1 MLFKTPQVL
10 GINARNLLYIRPYNK
25 SKAIKLADDKLK
37 TKQFLSARGVP
48 VPKLYAVIKDTKELD
63 KFNLNGLPN
72 AFVIKPNK
80 GFGGEGII
88 PIKGREGKSYI
99 TVSNRKISQPEIHD
113 HIRDILDG
121 RFSISGVA
129 DYAFMEQLI
138 IADDRVGQYSFAG
151 LPDIRVVVHIL
162 IPVMAM
168 LRLPTRESEGKANL
182 HLGAV
187 GVGIDIA
194 KGTATH
200 IVHHNKIVDEL
211 PDGLGKIRG
220 MKLPHWDQIL
230 EIASRVQLVT
240 NLGYM
245 AADICLDKT
254 VGPTLLEINARAG
267 LSVQMA
273 NLAPLR
279 RRLER
284 IEGIQVTSPTKGVRM
299 AKDLFGNVVEKEIKN
314 LSGKQVIG
322 PEETIAIILK
332 DGTITIKA
340 KIDTSR
346 ETSQIDHQFAQA
358 NQLLENDEPK
368 LKIKF
373 SLKKTRVQTIATIAD
388 LENSDYKMI
397 IGKRD
402 LKNFLIDVSLKTTP
416 QKNSSTTDTPP
427 AQPSKTL
434 NYRFIDQKLIAI
446 EKKTKLLYHLRP
458 TNLEEE
464 KSKFLKNTKYNP

>member
-1 MLFKTPQVL
+1 MLFKHSQVL

-25 SKAIKLADDKLK
+25 TKAIKLADDKLK
-37 TKQFLSARGVP
+37 TKQFLSARGIP
-48 VPKLYAVIKDTKELD
+48 VPKLYAVIKDIKELE
-63 KFNLNGLPN
+63 KFNLSGLPHS
-72 AFVIKPNK
+72 FVIKPNK

-88 PIKGREGKSYI
+88 PIKAKEGKSYL
-99 TVSNRKISQPEIHD
+99 TVSNRKISPLEIQEHL
-113 HIRDILDG
+113 RDILDG

-138 IADDRVGQYSFAG
+138 IADERVGQYSFAG
-151 LPDIRVVVHIL
+151 LPDIRVVVHNL

-182 HLGAV
+182 HMGAA

-200 IVHHNKIVDEL
+200 IVHHNKIVEEL
-211 PDGLGKIRG
+211 PEGLGKIRG
-220 MKLPHWDQIL
+220 MKIPHWDQIL

-284 IEGIQVTSPTKGVRM
+284 IEGIQVTSPIKGVRI
-299 AKDLFGNVVEKEIKN
+299 AKDLFGNTVEKEIKS

-332 DGTITIKA
+332 DGTINLKA
-340 KIDTSR
+340 KIDTTR
-346 ETSQIDHQFAQA
+346 LASQIDQKFAKEH
-358 NQLLENDEPK
+358 NLLENKEPK
-368 LKIKF
+368 LKLKF
-373 SLKKTRVQTIATIAD
+373 SLKKPASKQ
-388 LENSDYKMI
+388 
-397 IGKRD
+397 
-402 LKNFLIDVSLKTTP
+402 SL
-416 QKNSSTTDTPP
+416 
-427 AQPSKTL
+427 TL
-434 NYRFIDQKLIAI
+434 PI
-446 EKKTKLLYHLRP
+446 LRIV
-458 TNLEEE
+458 
-464 KSKFLKNTKYNP
+464 NTK